1 MFKKHLKNKKGYTL
15 VELVVYLSLFCLLSL
30 TLVRI
35 TVTGYNVYKV
45 VRINR
50 DFTENGILAI
60 DRISREVRNATSV
73 SGSSV
78 LNSSPGSLVLVNST
92 GTVTFDVNNNQLR
105 LTETKNNN
113 TTTANLTGGVISVS
127 SLVFYNFSTSQG
139 QFVKTVLT
147 LKHNPTGRTE
157 NFYVTN
163 LLRGVY

>member
-127 SLVFYNFSTSQG
+127 SLVFYNF
-139 QFVKTVLT
+139 VLID
-147 LKHNPTGRTE
+147 
-157 NFYVTN
+157 
-163 LLRGVY
+163 